1 MSASH
6 ASLRD
11 DYEVSCIELDE
22 AVAAVAGEPGVY
34 GSRMTGGGFGGCTV
48 SVLER
53 EVVPRAMRAI
63 SERLRA
69 KFQIE
74 PQFFATSAS
83 AGVEEHA

>member
-1 MSASH
+1 
-6 ASLRD
+6 
-11 DYEVSCIELDE
+11 VSCLELDE

-53 EVVPRAMRAI
+53 EALPRAIHAM
-63 SERLRA
+63 SERLHA

-74 PQFFATSAS
+74 PRFFATNAS
-83 AGVEEHA
+83 AGVAEERLYP